1 LLGFSAKNM
10 VVADGFIRGKVYSK
24 GKFPIYTHQPPLWHT
39 TSYTIEEKGGGI
51 EELPALL

>member
-1 LLGFSAKNM
+1 M

-51 EELPALL
+51 EELPLL